1 MFDAITLVYVVLGA
15 ASGFLSG
22 LIGGGAGI
30 LIVPVLSL
38 FGQHPIAGPASA
50 VAVAMCSVTAALQ
63 IRRRFVGADAIA
75 PRPGLIMCG
84 SAFLT
89 GHLGVGM
96 NEFAPIFTV
105 PLTLAL
111 FVFLSLDLTAR
122 VHHGLVGRAVIG
134 DRNPNDF
141 FGRYVLFGS
150 VTAMFRGVVGSGGG
164 LLLFPL
170 LHAYCGMTTRE
181 AVYSC
186 LLMMLGSSLSS
197 VSAQIYLGTPDYTV
211 AVPLGIG
218 AILGGYFGV
227 LAIEI
232 VSEDAIRTI
241 ARAMLLEL
249 GLFLLIASF
258 LL

>member
-1 MFDAITLVYVVLGA
+1 MFDAITLAYVVLGA

-75 PRPGLIMCG
+75 PRPGLILCG

-89 GHLGVGM
+89 AHLGVGM
-96 NEFAPIFTV
+96 NQFAPIFAI

-122 VHHGLVGRAVIG
+122 VHHGLVGRTVIG
-134 DRNPNDF
+134 DRSPNDF

-150 VTAMFRGVVGSGGG
+150 VTAMFGGIVGSGGG

-197 VSAQIYLGTPDYTV
+197 VSTQIYLGTPDYTV
-211 AVPLGIG
+211 ALPLGIG

-227 LAIEI
+227 LAIEM